1 MAAHSLSAGVVDAE
15 VPWFVVEAVTRARIT
30 TDMEELVSE
39 GLRLGAHFARPAGVT
54 RVPGIARAAGLSAG
68 RGGAAAVGNT
78 DQTLCDRI
86 ARESGWAGLTF
97 TFRGTGPSEGDFSIE
112 GWLAD
117 VRAAVDALHART
129 DITGVWI
136 AGFRLG
142 GTLAIL
148 VAADDERVRGIATFA
163 APASLRTWVRE
174 PEWFLEYA
182 RRTGVLRTPEYPPDP
197 EAWIRAIANL
207 DPIAAAERI
216 APRPWLARARQ
227 RRRRGAGR
235 RTRADLRE
243 AGGDGVDLRIVANG
257 PHRLRH
263 DPRAIAAL
271 LGWLDRQEP

>member
-1 MAAHSLSAGVVDAE
+1 MSAGAA

-54 RVPGIARAAGLSAG
+54 RVPGLLVLPGFPRGA
-68 RGGAAAVGNT
+68 GGAAALGNT

-97 TFRGTGPSEGDFSIE
+97 TFRGPVPSEGDFSIE

-117 VRAAVDALHART
+117 VAGGRRAARAHRHHRGVDRGVPARRHARDRHGRRRRT
-129 DITGVWI
+129 RARYRDLRR
-136 AGFRLG
+136 AR
-142 GTLAIL
+142 
-148 VAADDERVRGIATFA
+148 VAAHVGARAGMVPRVRA
-163 APASLRTWVRE
+163 
-174 PEWFLEYA
+174 
-182 RRTGVLRTPEYPPDP
+182 RTGVLRTPDYPPDP

-207 DPIAAAERI
+207 DPIERRSGS
-216 APRPWLARARQ
+216 ARRPWLLVHGSADDVVPVDDARRL
-227 RRRRGAGR
+227 
-235 RTRADLRE
+235 AD
-243 AGGDGVDLRIVANG
+243 AGGDCVDLRIVANG

>member
-1 MAAHSLSAGVVDAE
+1 
-15 VPWFVVEAVTRARIT
+15 
-30 TDMEELVSE
+30 MEELVSD
-39 GLRLGAHFARPAGVT
+39 GLRLGAHFARPLGVT
-54 RVPGIARAAGLSAG
+54 RVPGLLVLPGFPRGA
-68 RGGAAAVGNT
+68 GGAAALGNT

-97 TFRGTGPSEGDFSIE
+97 TFRGTGPSAGDFSIE

-117 VRAAVDALHART
+117 VRAAIEALCARSDT
-129 DITGVWI
+129 TGVWI

-142 GTLAIL
+142 GTLAI
-148 VAADDERVRGIATFA
+148 VTDDERVRGIATFA

-174 PEWFLEYA
+174 PAWFLEYA
-182 RRTGVLRTPEYPPDP
+182 RRTGVLRTADFPTDP

-207 DPIAAAERI
+207 DPIAAAKRI
-216 APRPWLARARQ
+216 APRPWLLLHGSADDVVPVDDARRLA
-227 RRRRGAGR
+227 A
-235 RTRADLRE
+235 
-243 AGGDGVDLRIVANG
+243 AGGECVDLRIVANG

>member
-1 MAAHSLSAGVVDAE
+1 
-15 VPWFVVEAVTRARIT
+15 
-30 TDMEELVSE
+30 MEELVSE
-39 GLRLGAHFARPAGVT
+39 GLRLGAHFARPAGMT
-54 RVPGIARAAGLSAG
+54 RVPGLLVLPGFPRGA
-68 RGGAAAVGNT
+68 GGAAAVGNT

-117 VRAAVDALHART
+117 VRAAVDALQART

-142 GTLAIL
+142 GTLAII

-163 APASLRTWVRE
+163 APASLQTWVRE

-182 RRTGVLRTPEYPPDP
+182 RRTGVLRTPDYPTDA
-197 EAWIRAIANL
+197 EAWIRAIATL
-207 DPIAAAERI
+207 DPLAAAERI
-216 APRPWLARARQ
+216 SPRPWLLVHGSADDVVDVDDARRFASV
-227 RRRRGAGR
+227 AG
-235 RTRADLRE
+235 DH
-243 AGGDGVDLRIVANG
+243 VDLRIVANG

-271 LGWLDRQEP
+271 LSWLDRQEP